1 MDRLSDNVVIITG
14 GANGIGEASAR
25 LAIAEGAK
33 VVITDIDEEKGQ
45 KLATD
50 LGAAALFVK
59 HNVADKDDWE
69 RVIAETTSTFGA
81 ISGLVNNAG
90 IVGPNDTALED
101 VSDEDFRKVFDVNVY
116 SVFKGMQVAAKSMKN
131 SGGGSIVNLSSTAG
145 LVGSVPVSPYVTT
158 KFAVRGLTKAA
169 ALEWAEHNI
178 RVNSVHPG
186 GINTNIEV
194 FDAVKSTTPM
204 GRIAEP
210 REVAN
215 MILFLLSDESSF
227 STGSEFVVDGG
238 FTAQ

>member
-1 MDRLSDNVVIITG
+1 M
-14 GANGIGEASAR
+14 
-25 LAIAEGAK
+25 
-33 VVITDIDEEKGQ
+33 
-45 KLATD
+45 
-50 LGAAALFVK
+50 
-59 HNVADKDDWE
+59 
-69 RVIAETTSTFGA
+69 
-81 ISGLVNNAG
+81 
-90 IVGPNDTALED
+90 
-101 VSDEDFRKVFDVNVY
+101 NVY

-145 LVGSVPVSPYVTT
+145 LVGSVPVSSYVTT
-158 KFAVRGLTKAA
+158 KFAVRGITKAA

-194 FDAVKSTTPM
+194 FDAVKNTTPM